1 MLGGM
6 VGFFFFFVQA
16 SSDLEKNFLFLIGE
30 KEQDIWHLLKL

>member
-6 VGFFFFFVQA
+6 VIFVQA

-30 KEQDIWHLLKL
+30 KKRDI